1 MNVQGV
7 ATPYVPRSNTWT
19 AVQNSETISKPEQTT
34 ENTNKGLT
42 KAQKAAIGIGV
53 LGAAAGAIY
62 LAVSGKGKKALDAV
76 KKYFNKNADNAK
88 EVKEVAED
96 TLEKQ
101 KPTRIFQQGVGE
113 NKKIVENVKL
123 ENGRAVLEDGS
134 GFTGVMKTVNKKG
147 DCVAIQYDQGDMY
160 RSFVDGS
167 IFKEYDTTYNLKE
180 IVVDGQTKAVPVKDY
195 TRIDTFKDNIPMRRA
210 IHYYE
215 DGKLVQSGKKTLFH
229 YDENGKFISMEK
241 LK

>member
-1 MNVQGV
+1 MNIQG
-7 ATPYVPRSNTWT
+7 AAAPYISKSNTWAKRQNGETTFKSAKSAEIKNT
-19 AVQNSETISKPEQTT
+19 ALSKA
-34 ENTNKGLT
+34 K
-42 KAQKAAIGIGV
+42 KAAAGIGV
-53 LGAAAGAIY
+53 LGAAAGIIY